1 MHSRSTSA
9 SRSSLFDDDVP
20 RASKLHNKLNIISKG
35 GAWCGVDGASERRKK
50 RPRKERAKRGKEE
63 SGKRE
68 EGRGKTGGPG
78 PALCEAS
85 VP

>member
-1 MHSRSTSA
+1 M
-9 SRSSLFDDDVP
+9 
-20 RASKLHNKLNIISKG
+20 NIISKG
-35 GAWCGVDGASERRKK
+35 GAWCGVDGASERRRK